1 MTTGDYAQFAS
12 GVIYLC
18 PHCMGKR
25 TDGSHD
31 WHVLLNRSVSWSFS
45 WVKDYRAGEARS
57 IIFGWVTVVFFRVG
71 ETGITEQP

>member
-12 GVIYLC
+12 EGVIYLC

-25 TDGSHD
+25 IDGSHD

-45 WVKDYRAGEARS
+45 WV
-57 IIFGWVTVVFFRVG
+57 TVVFFRVG

>member
-31 WHVLLNRSVSWSFS
+31 WHMLLNRSVSWSFS
-45 WVKDYRAGEARS
+45 WVTQTHLHTPYTTNTLMYYKL
-57 IIFGWVTVVFFRVG
+57 TV
-71 ETGITEQP
+71 